1 MIDEA
6 ELAFL
11 NSLISFAHQMMSLR
25 LTDSQLALLCAL
37 VLVNPSE
44 CLSQRSCFIHG
55 DSKQPPSVTV
65 IHGDSKQP
73 PRVIPVYCPVMI
85 LHCYIA
91 NVMPKPVFM

>member
-1 MIDEA
+1 VRLLLELVAVHCVVVTTLVQGRPVSVMYKVHLYLVCVCDVIDEA

-44 CLSQRSCFIHG
+44 CL
-55 DSKQPPSVTV
+55 
-65 IHGDSKQP
+65 
-73 PRVIPVYCPVMI
+73 
-85 LHCYIA
+85 
-91 NVMPKPVFM
+91 